1 MIVNNIGIL
10 PREKTWRYHNII
22 HDDMRN
28 GDGLRVTIF
37 LSGCTHYCKNCQNP
51 ETWDSMSG
59 IPFDIDA
66 WNEVIDQLKKD
77 YIQGVTLSG
86 GDPLNPVNRYATSI
100 FVSEIKNM
108 TFSSNKD
115 IWIYTGYLY
124 EDLIKDHICRD
135 ILSHTDVLVDGPFK
149 EELADVKYHWAGS
162 TNQRVI
168 DVQKCIQREFMHV
181 GPPTFINPP
190 VLWEN

>member
-1 MIVNNIGIL
+1 MIVDNFGIL
-10 PREKTWRYHNII
+10 PREKMWRYHNII

-59 IPFDIDA
+59 IPFDIYA
-66 WNEVIDQLKKD
+66 WNEVSDQLRKD
-77 YIQGVTLSG
+77 YIKGVTLSG
-86 GDPLNPVNRYATSI
+86 GDPLNPVNRYATSV
-100 FVSEIKNM
+100 FVSEINSNPA
-108 TFSSNKD
+108 FANKD

-124 EDLIKDHICRD
+124 EDLIKDHMCRD

-168 DVQKCIQREFMHV
+168 DVQKCIQRESMHV
-181 GPPTFINPP
+181 GPPTFINSPI
-190 VLWEN
+190 LWEN